1 MAALRMIIYRKFLG
15 QSVLMSFFNFHLA
28 MKSFLNMVL
37 MAQILRLLLGQ
48 TDMFGKECC
57 CVHALQ
63 PPAATKVPVK
73 SLQAN
78 KTCLL

>member
-1 MAALRMIIYRKFLG
+1 MG
-15 QSVLMSFFNFHLA
+15 FFNFSLA
-28 MKSFLNMVL
+28 MKCFLNMIL
-37 MAQILRLLLGQ
+37 MAEIHERLLLGQ

-63 PPAATKVPVK
+63 SPAATKVPVK
-73 SLQAN
+73 PLQAN